1 MENKINKEEINFK
14 IQKPSEEE
22 SQKII
27 NQFNEY
33 LINIEKNNNIKEATN
48 FFCLQYDSY
57 QNYFFENFLLLIKEN
72 LSKEQKIEYLYLMT
86 EIIKSLN
93 ANKSKNNISQSDLSY
108 LLFCVKEICKYYHY
122 SMNYVFI
129 KLVKDTLNDLKE
141 YKIYNESDINNIIME
156 LRITTDPKI
165 TGSDT
170 DRFCL
175 RNLFNEQSLKIDK
188 NMVDLFRDI
197 ESVDRRNINILRM
210 NLINKENKLIEKQ
223 MLLYNK
229 NLEQI
234 KDINEMIDIIDQKF
248 PGIK

>member
-1 MENKINKEEINFK
+1 MENKINNEETKFK
-14 IQKPSEEE
+14 TLTPSEEE
-22 SQKII
+22 FQKIL

-33 LINIEKNNNIKEATN
+33 LIHIEKNNNIIEACK
-48 FFCLQYDSY
+48 FFCSQYDYY
-57 QNYFFENFLLLIKEN
+57 QNYFFESFLVLILEN
-72 LSKEQKIEYLYLMT
+72 LSKEQKIEYLFLMV

-93 ANKSKNNISQSDLSY
+93 ANKSKNKITQKDLSY
-108 LLFCVKEICKYYHY
+108 LLFGIKEICKHYHY
-122 SMNYVFI
+122 SMNYDFTR
-129 KLVKDTLNDLKE
+129 LVKDTLNGLKE

-170 DRFCL
+170 DRNCL
-175 RNLFNEQSLKIDK
+175 RNLYNEQSLKIDK
-188 NMVDLFRDI
+188 NMIDLFRDI
-197 ESVDRRNINILRM
+197 ESVDRGNINILRM
-210 NLINKENKLIEKQ
+210 NLINKENQLIEKQ